1 MVLQINFTM
10 QIYELILQF
19 RKPNMYGIRLPLNFR
34 HNTTRVYL
42 FKKDE
47 RALLFVW
54 NHICWHVE
62 SIKRKPRE
70 LNDEVIIDLLSY
82 KLTPEICNVESR
94 NLRRYLKELEAHN
107 LVIKYNHSWLVN
119 PWYCNNL
126 SQGQKEYLLKHLQ
139 SEVDIE

>member
-1 MVLQINFTM
+1 M

-34 HNTTRVYL
+34 HNTNRAYPFTR
-42 FKKDE
+42 DE
-47 RALLFVW
+47 KALLYVW
-54 NHICWHVE
+54 NNICLHVE
-62 SIKRKPRE
+62 SISRKPRE
-70 LNDEVIIDLLSY
+70 LNEEVMAELLSY
-82 KLTPEICNVESR
+82 KLNSSTCMVDKG
-94 NLRRYLKELEAHN
+94 NLSRYLKELEAHN